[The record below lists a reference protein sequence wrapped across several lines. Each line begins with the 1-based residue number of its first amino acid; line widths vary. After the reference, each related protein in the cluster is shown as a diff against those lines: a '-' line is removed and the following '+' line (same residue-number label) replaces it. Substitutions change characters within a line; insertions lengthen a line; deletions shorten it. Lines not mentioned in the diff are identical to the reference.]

1 MFERFT
7 TEAREVVLGA
17 VEAAEGLGAARVGT
31 EHLLL
36 ALLADPGPARR
47 ALSASGLT
55 ANGVREA
62 IAADPSAGATD
73 DGGPDP
79 AALAAIGIDFD
90 EVRRAVERT
99 FGPGALDRALGLDRS
114 RGRRRRGPSGHRPFS
129 KPAKRTLEL
138 ALREALARGDRH
150 IGAEH
155 ILLGLTRTS
164 GTGASRVLDRLGVDV
179 TSLRQAVLDELPR
192 KAG

>member
-7 TEAREVVLGA
+7 AEARDVVLGA
-17 VEAAEGLGAARVGT
+17 VEAAEGLDAPRVGT

-36 ALLADPGPARR
+36 ALLADTGPTRR
-47 ALSASGLT
+47 ALSASGVT
-55 ANGVREA
+55 ADGVREA
-62 IAADPSAGATD
+62 VAADPPGGAAD

-90 EVRRAVERT
+90 EVRRAVERS
-99 FGPGALDRALGLDRS
+99 FGPGALERALGLERS
-114 RGRRRRGPSGHRPFS
+114 RRRWRRGAGGHRPFS

-179 TSLRQAVLDELPR
+179 TALRQALIDELPR